1 MHMPR
6 PPANPTFSVLE
17 ADQNGETRLS
27 LEEFSAIVQSHLTRI
42 AGAQHSLQS
51 ALIPL
56 TIENC
61 NVQPA
66 QCKKAIKSL
75 DEMNVPIR
83 EFCTL
88 LHQTQR
94 LPIVFTALRYQLLF
108 ILHRVEEQ
116 TDRLVNLIESYRV
129 ICTSLSQYA
138 QRLHKEISASF
149 EVLLLYIADI
159 SQQAIFLDDEAKF
172 QERKIAAKLEEKFS
186 TDKTNSDFSGRFY
199 IVKQHEDTIN
209 VS

>member
-1 MHMPR
+1 MPR
-6 PPANPTFSVLE
+6 PPANSIFSVSE

-27 LEEFSAIVQSHLTRI
+27 LEEFSTIVQSHLIRI
-42 AGAQHSLQS
+42 DRIQHSLQS

-61 NVQPA
+61 NVQPV
-66 QCKKAIKSL
+66 QCEKAIKSL

-83 EFCTL
+83 GFCTL

-108 ILHRVEEQ
+108 NLHRVEEQ
-116 TDRLVNLIESYRV
+116 TNRLVNLIKSYRV
-129 ICTSLSQYA
+129 ICTSSSKYA
-138 QRLHKEISASF
+138 QRLQREISASF

-159 SQQAIFLDDEAKF
+159 SRQVIFLDDEAKF
-172 QERKIAAKLEEKFS
+172 QERKIAAKLEKKS
-186 TDKTNSDFSGRFY
+186 SIDKTNSDFSGRFY